1 MEIQGGINDAILL
14 EKVFDA
20 GANIIWPEMKK
31 LRGQA
36 PEQKEN
42 TRRRWVWELIQNASD
57 CIPKDG
63 KVNINISVK
72 DEKILAFTHNGV
84 PFSYENLIDLITQI
98 SSKESDTEEKTGKF
112 GTGFISTHL
121 LSEKVKI
128 NGVFKQNE
136 NIYKNLSFII
146 DRSGNSY
153 QDIRNKIKDTL
164 NLIEALKL
172 NETEIIEKPNEIRTT
187 FFYDIQNSQDAKEAV
202 KAGLEDLKNTM
213 PFVLALNK
221 SINSITCNDVRYQIT
236 NYGEEMSGK
245 YQLIEI
251 SNSLGEIS
259 SILIRQENEVCL
271 AVLIEKLTICKYRIL
286 PCYPN
291 TPKLFCNF
299 PLIGSE
305 NFSFPIILNCSK
317 FEVEKDRNAIHE
329 GNQDNIRF
337 LKIALR
343 LYEEL
348 INDANQNQWEDLF
361 NLCFIARNS
370 YSSIQKRLHEE
381 IEKRFEQL
389 PIVDVNLN
397 GEYYGRASLK
407 VIENSEL
414 ANQIWMPICEKTEF
428 SGEFWEIVNL
438 FAAFYIPTKKS
449 YLQWYKICNN
459 KIEISNI
466 NQWFLK
472 GKDLSYFKEHFHGSI
487 VDICTWLNNYYQFWI
502 KNTRQDVF
510 NREAYVLNQNYE
522 FVEISEL
529 SIDVNIDTE
538 LKNILLDLGEDIRDS
553 LLAKEINLP
562 EGIITKDKDNKYVSK
577 IIQDKVNHIL
587 SDETVNNTQRSNTNQ
602 LVFNR
607 LTNWFLEKPKLG
619 EELFDTLYSKR
630 SLLSTLEENIRRFKI
645 AEKIESNNIRY
656 EQLDDIIQNHNK
668 IADLIENLGNLSD
681 QEIKQQLKHISAQS
695 TFAFEKFNLM
705 MERSI
710 KNIYNYLSE
719 IKAYKIS
726 SSFEEWKL
734 DNYSDTV
741 FPAIKDG
748 KDIRIIVRPSDQNK
762 IIFFNDEELEAL
774 DDTDYELWTDDGQGN
789 TRMITLGD
797 IIKTTGISVI
807 PLRNIYSN

>member
-1 MEIQGGINDAILL
+1 MDINGKINDAILM

-31 LRGQA
+31 LRGLA

-42 TRRRWVWELIQNASD
+42 TRRRWIWELIQNASD

-63 KVNINISVK
+63 KININISVK
-72 DEKILAFTHNGV
+72 DEKVLEFTHNGV

-136 NIYKNLSFII
+136 SIYKNLSFVIN
-146 DRSGNSY
+146 RSGGSY
-153 QDIRNKIKDTL
+153 QDIRNQIKDTL
-164 NLIEALKL
+164 NLIEALRM
-172 NETEIIEKPNEIRTT
+172 NETGIIEKPNEIRTT
-187 FFYDIQNSQDAKEAV
+187 FFYDIHNLQEAKEAV
-202 KAGLEDLKNTM
+202 KAGLEDLKNTV

-221 SINSITCNDVRYQIT
+221 SIKSITCNGVKYQIT
-236 NYGEEMSGK
+236 KYSEEMFDK

-251 SNSLGEIS
+251 SNTLGGTFN
-259 SILIRQENEVCL
+259 ILIRQENEVYL
-271 AVLIEKLTICKYRIL
+271 AVLIEKLAPCKYRIL
-286 PCYPN
+286 PCSPN
-291 TPKLFCNF
+291 IPKLFCNF

-329 GNQDNIRF
+329 GNQENIIY
-337 LKIALR
+337 LKIALK

-348 INDANQNQWEDLF
+348 INDANQNQWEDLY
-361 NLCFIARNS
+361 NLCFVARNS
-370 YSSIQKRLHEE
+370 YSSLQKRLHEE

-389 PIVDVNLN
+389 PIIDVNLN
-397 GEYYGRASLK
+397 GEYYGRAPLK
-407 VIENSEL
+407 VIENREL
-414 ANQIWMPICEKTEF
+414 VNRIWMPICEKNEF
-428 SGEFWEIVNL
+428 NDEFWDIVNS
-438 FAAFYIPTKKS
+438 FATFYIPTKSS

-466 NQWFLK
+466 NQWYLK
-472 GKDLSYFKEHFHGSI
+472 DKDLSYFKENFHGLI
-487 VDICTWLNNYYQFWI
+487 VDIFSWLNNFYLIWLKSTKQE
-502 KNTRQDVF
+502 VF
-510 NREAYVLNQNYE
+510 IREAYVLNQNYN
-522 FVEISEL
+522 FVQISDL
-529 SIDVNIDTE
+529 SIDVNVDTE
-538 LKNILLDLGEDIRDS
+538 LKNILFDLGENIRDN
-553 LLAKEINLP
+553 LLAKEINIP
-562 EGIITKDKDNKYVSK
+562 EGIITKKKDNKYISK
-577 IIQDKVNHIL
+577 IIQDKVNRIL
-587 SDETVNNTQRSNTNQ
+587 SDETVNNTQRSTKNQ
-602 LVFNR
+602 LIFNK

-619 EELFDTLYSKR
+619 EELFDTLYNKR
-630 SLLSTLEENIRRFKI
+630 SLLSTLEESIRRFKI
-645 AEKIESNNIRY
+645 AEKIESNNIKY
-656 EQLDDIIQNHNK
+656 EQLDDIIENHNK

-681 QEIKQQLKHISAQS
+681 QEIKQRLKHISVQS
-695 TFAFEKFNLM
+695 TFSFEKFNLM
-705 MERSI
+705 LERSI
-710 KNIYNYLSE
+710 KNIYYYLCD

-726 SSFEEWKL
+726 SSLEEWERDK
-734 DNYSDTV
+734 YSDTV
-741 FPAIKDG
+741 FQAIKNG

-762 IIFFNDEELEAL
+762 IIFFNDEEIEAL

-807 PLRNIYSN
+807 PLRNIYDS